1 MIGISNKP
9 SRKFNSIYYTPS
21 AYAQKTSKVPND
33 FYQNSIGITKIP
45 EADIII
51 GKNARVVV
59 EKKISLNGKK
69 DENNGEFSIIE
80 KILQEQ
86 SKEITQLRAE
96 IVELRDE
103 LHLSTLGSILVRFV
117 QDSVFEENTMVIDQG
132 TQMELK
138 SPFNENEK
146 GLWASRQIMGI
157 TSDGMEI
164 RSDMVLIAKRI
175 SEGAFEPLVEIL
187 EK

>member
-1 MIGISNKP
+1 MIGISNKS
-9 SRKFNSIYYTPS
+9 SRKFNSIYYTPLLYNNNKARNETFS
-21 AYAQKTSKVPND
+21 EKSVSEKVSENL
-33 FYQNSIGITKIP
+33 FS
-45 EADIII
+45 E
-51 GKNARVVV
+51 RVS
-59 EKKISLNGKK
+59 EKKLSSGVTKFASEPNEKNGKL
-69 DENNGEFSIIE
+69 SIIE
-80 KILQEQ
+80 RILQEQ

-117 QDSVFEENTMVIDQG
+117 KDSVFEENTVANISQG

-164 RSDMVLIAKRI
+164 RADMVLIARRI
-175 SEGAFEPLVEIL
+175 SEGGFEPLVEIL

>member
-9 SRKFNSIYYTPS
+9 SRKFNSIYYTPT
-21 AYAQKTSKVPND
+21 TSIGTSSNGGGGKQQLRND
-33 FYQNSIGITKIP
+33 FP
-45 EADIII
+45 
-51 GKNARVVV
+51 KNHSDFLNQKMNTEHD
-59 EKKISLNGKK
+59 EKKNLHEKNG
-69 DENNGEFSIIE
+69 NLSIIE
-80 KILQEQ
+80 RILQEQ

-117 QDSVFEENTMVIDQG
+117 KDSVFEENTVAIISQG

-175 SEGAFEPLVEIL
+175 GEGEFEPLVEIV